1 VRVSAIAR
9 FGDEEDFDANGGVFL
24 RFRDVDASD
33 DALSVPPSSFTS
45 SDWALRL
52 HDEENEDLIEPSS
65 AEGFSS
71 FSAASLEPSDQS
83 STGNPACA
91 SSSSSTGTPAIE
103 SEGEDGHASQP
114 LSSMSTRVTSAA
126 KSSSSLS
133 E

>member
-1 VRVSAIAR
+1 MRVLAIAR
-9 FGDEEDFDANGGVFL
+9 FGDEEDFDADGGVFL

-33 DALSVPPSSFTS
+33 DASSLPPSSFTS

-52 HDEENEDLIEPSS
+52 RDEEDEDLIEPSS
-65 AEGFSS
+65 AEGFFSS
-71 FSAASLEPSDQS
+71 SAASLEPSDQS

-91 SSSSSTGTPAIE
+91 SSSTGTPAIE

-114 LSSMSTRVTSAA
+114 LSSMSMRVASAA